1 MSRPTIL
8 ADLPALREIVTEGET
23 GYLHP
28 VGDATGLADV
38 IEGII
43 RDREGSS
50 IVGASAREWVLEE
63 RTWDTIVQRYTEVYS
78 RALAVHEA
86 G

>member
-1 MSRPTIL
+1 
-8 ADLPALREIVTEGET
+8 
-23 GYLHP
+23 
-28 VGDATGLADV
+28 LADV

-50 IVGASAREWVLEE
+50 IIGASAREWVLEE
-63 RTWDTIVQRYTEVYS
+63 RTWDTIVQRYIEVYS